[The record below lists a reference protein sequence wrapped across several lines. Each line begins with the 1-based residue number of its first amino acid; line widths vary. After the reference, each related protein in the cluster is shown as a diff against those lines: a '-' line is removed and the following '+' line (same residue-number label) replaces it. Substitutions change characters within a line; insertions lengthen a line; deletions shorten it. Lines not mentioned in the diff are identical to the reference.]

1 MGRISDF
8 VIEQSE
14 TFITDSCSE
23 CNGQGTI
30 IYEIERAHNFG
41 RDVGYIDTT
50 EMECERCNGAGTVHR
65 ACIHCNEPITAN
77 RGRNAFVCDD
87 CSS

>member
-14 TFITDSCSE
+14 TFITDLCSE
-23 CNGQGTI
+23 CNGQGTF

-41 RDVGYIDTT
+41 RDVGYIDTA
-50 EMECERCNGAGTVHR
+50 EIDCERCDGTGTVQR
-65 ACIHCNEPITAN
+65 ACIECDEPISLEMGSKAL
-77 RGRNAFVCDD
+77 VCDD

>member
-1 MGRISDF
+1 MGRMSDC

-14 TFITDSCSE
+14 TFITDRCPE

-30 IYEIERAHNFG
+30 IYEIERAHNFS

-50 EMECERCNGAGTVHR
+50 EMECERCEGTGTVQR
-65 ACIHCNEPITAN
+65 ECIHCNEPITTN
-77 RGRNAFVCDD
+77 RGKNAFVCDD

>member
-1 MGRISDF
+1 MGRMSDF

-14 TFITDSCSE
+14 TFITDRCPE

-30 IYEIERAHNFG
+30 IYEIKRAHNFS

-50 EMECERCNGAGTVHR
+50 EMECERCEGTGTVQR
-65 ACIHCNEPITAN
+65 ECIHCNEPITTN
-77 RGRNAFVCDD
+77 RGKNAFVCDD